1 MTKRR
6 WHMINLAIF
15 LSMIVVPLMVMASVP
30 TTTSFDRHNVYRLDG
45 YRDGGYYVER
55 HNPATTGYMNM
66 SHIGGTNEFTIEA
79 YNIKN
84 ITLDMD
90 LMFERRKSL
99 FGWDNVSWEEMVS
112 ALGGEIV
119 ININTTDPIEELR
132 FVDNPDVRVQVK
144 KDGLVYQPWGRLG
157 DVEIEA
163 DPVDSGVTVVVLQF
177 DQVTSLYDLLYSLL
191 VIVIILG
198 LGVLLA
204 RYIHRALFFDGRYYK
219 EWGRM

>member
-45 YRDGGYYVER
+45 FRDGGYYVER
-55 HNPATTGYMNM
+55 HDPATTGYMNM
-66 SHIGGTNEFTIEA
+66 SHVGGTTEFTIEA

-99 FGWDNVSWEEMVS
+99 FGWGNVSWEEMVS
-112 ALGGEIV
+112 ALGGEIT
-119 ININTTDPIEELR
+119 IHINTTDPIEELR
-132 FVDNPDVRVQVK
+132 FVDNPDVMVQVK
-144 KDGLVYQPWGRLG
+144 KDGLVYQPWGRLN
-157 DVEIEA
+157 DVEIEI
-163 DPVDSGVTVVVLQF
+163 DPLDSGESVVVLQF
-177 DQVTSLYDLLYSLL
+177 DQSISIYDILYSLL
-191 VIVIILG
+191 MVVILFG
-198 LGVLLA
+198 LIFLIV
-204 RYIHRALFFDGRYYK
+204 RYLNRTLYYDGSYYK
-219 EWGRM
+219 EWGRT